1 MRDYYDV
8 LGVGHDATTSQI
20 KKIYREKA
28 KELHPDTGNVDDMT
42 SFNEL
47 KEAYDC
53 LSDKKRRIEYDLKV
67 LMNRGISD
75 LTKSKAED
83 GSTIYASVTVNLS
96 QTSRPA
102 KAKIPVTR
110 RVKTEDGYRDEVSVE
125 EVNIPAGVHD
135 MNTIRLKGKGNDT
148 ETGRGSMDVLVHI
161 NNDTPFTC
169 IGDDDLGLA
178 VAFTY
183 PQIIL
188 GCKVQIPTLEGGTA
202 TITIPPSGVQAGRML
217 RIPGKGR
224 VRNDGILRGDL
235 YLKAYI
241 KPIAELDE
249 YQKELLE
256 ELQNTG
262 LGMPELVDFS

>member
-20 KKIYREKA
+20 KKTYREKA

-53 LSDKKRRIEYDLKV
+53 LSDKKRRTEYDLE
-67 LMNRGISD
+67 LLLNGGFND
-75 LTKSKAED
+75 PTKYKAMA
-83 GSTIYASVTVNLS
+83 GSTILASVMVNLS
-96 QTSRPA
+96 QTSRPT
-102 KAKIPVTR
+102 KARIPVTR
-110 RVKTEDGYRDEVSVE
+110 RVKTGDGYREEVSVE
-125 EVNIPAGVHD
+125 EISIPAGIHD
-135 MNTIRLKGKGNDT
+135 MNLIRLKGKGNDT
-148 ETGRGSMDVLVHI
+148 ETGRGDMEILVHV

-183 PQIIL
+183 PQIML

-241 KPIAELDE
+241 KPIDEIDE
-249 YQKELLE
+249 YQRELLE

>member
-83 GSTIYASVTVNLS
+83 GSTIFASVTVNLS
-96 QTSRPA
+96 QTSRPT
-102 KAKIPVTR
+102 KARIPVTR
-110 RVKTEDGYRDEVSVE
+110 RVRTEDGYRDEVLVE

-148 ETGRGSMDVLVHI
+148 ETGRGSMDVLVHV
-161 NNDTPFTC
+161 NNDTPFTR

-183 PQIIL
+183 PQIML
-188 GCKVQIPTLEGGTA
+188 GCKVQIPTLEGGMA
-202 TITIPPSGVQAGRML
+202 TVTIPPSGVQAGKML
-217 RIPGKGR
+217 RIPGKGC
-224 VRNDGILRGDL
+224 VKNDGILRGDL
-235 YLKAYI
+235 YLKAYL
-241 KPIAELDE
+241 KPIDGLDE

-262 LGMPELVDFS
+262 LGMPELVEFS